1 LKIQQLMQA
10 HGMGGAG
17 SKQAAASIM
26 NGLIQQHAF
35 VDGMNAAFMVAT
47 ILTAVGVIL
56 VFFYGRKKHRQEDTL
71 KKTRETVTD

>member
-1 LKIQQLMQA
+1 
-10 HGMGGAG
+10 MGGAG

-47 ILTAVGVIL
+47 ILTVVGVIL
-56 VFFYGRKKHRQEDTL
+56 VFFYGRKKHRQEDML
-71 KKTRETVTD
+71 KKT